1 MGRQNTLLRKP
12 DNELISG
19 KAGDRGDAAAS
30 RHAGPAADRH
40 TGTVAGAASGKHV
53 ASDKHAAA
61 VSEKH
66 VGTASAAGLSDREAE
81 KKLLEHGP
89 NLLSGKKKIS
99 PFKLLI
105 SQFTDIMVIILM
117 ISTAISAFM
126 GEMTEAVTIIAIV
139 IVNAILGFVQ
149 EFRTEKTMEALKSL
163 AAPAAKVI
171 RNGRQVSV
179 PAEQIVP
186 GDLIVL
192 EAGDRVPADAVLME
206 STNTQADESLLTGES
221 VPVEK
226 YAAASGGRHQAVDR
240 KNTVYMGTSI
250 TGGRAKAMVNA
261 TGMNTEMGGIAEL
274 IQNIEEEQTPL
285 QKRLEKLGKI
295 IVAGCLVICAV
306 VTAAGILR
314 GEDAFNMLLSGI
326 SLAVAAVPE
335 GLPALVTISLALGVQ
350 RMLKRNALI
359 RKLPAVETLG
369 CAGVVCSD
377 KTGTLT
383 QNKMTV
389 RRIFVDGRL
398 LDVKDEKESGRFFQM
413 NDRTLDPLTDSS
425 LRTVLEIG
433 ALCNN
438 AGLTKSSNSKAIAE
452 KTSILVNIKNRLKP
466 GSEKWEFT
474 GDPTEG
480 ALLVAAAKA
489 GLTPDTLAGKYYR
502 IDELPF
508 DSDRKCMS
516 VVCVN
521 HKGETLVFTK
531 GAPDMLLKKCTRL
544 HTSGNECLLDQ
555 GKRAR
560 ILQANDSM
568 AGSAL
573 RVIAVAYKKLGSR
586 EYRRDELES
595 DLIFAGLTGMI
606 DPPRPEAAEAVL
618 KCRMAGIRPVMITGD
633 HKLTAVS
640 IARELDIY
648 RDGEGVLTGEELDGM
663 DEAALEKKAGSVSVY
678 ARVSPKHK
686 LMIVRALKKLGS
698 IVAMTGDGVND
709 APAVKEAD
717 IGVAMG
723 RTGTDVTKEASSMVL
738 LDDNFATIIAAI
750 EEGRVIYNNIRKFIR
765 YMLACNIGEVLTMFL
780 GMMIGLPVPLL
791 PIQILWVNLVTDG
804 LPAVALGFDP
814 PERDVMK
821 RMPRE
826 PDESIFSH
834 GLARVILFRGILIGL
849 TTLAVY
855 VTMIYFTADIGLAR
869 TGTFVTLVLTQLIHV
884 FECKSETKSLF
895 QMPLLNNVYLVLA
908 VLCSL
913 IMILGVVY
921 IPVLQNIFKTVP
933 LGVNDWLITGG
944 LTLLVPVLS
953 SFFPRVSARR

>member
-1 MGRQNTLLRKP
+1 LARQNALSDRS
-12 DNELISG
+12 DNVLISG
-19 KAGDRGDAAAS
+19 RSVPVRGKDA
-30 RHAGPAADRH
+30 
-40 TGTVAGAASGKHV
+40 GKH
-53 ASDKHAAA
+53 A
-61 VSEKH
+61 VPSP
-66 VGTASAAGLSDREAE
+66 AAGLSDREAE
-81 KKLLEHGP
+81 KKLIENGP
-89 NLLSGKKKIS
+89 NLLTEKKKIS
-99 PFKLLI
+99 PAKVLFDQFK
-105 SQFTDIMVIILM
+105 DIMVIILM

-139 IVNAILGFVQ
+139 ILNAVLGFVQ
-149 EFRTEKTMEALKSL
+149 EFRTEKTLDALKSL
-163 AAPAAKVI
+163 AAPAARVI
-171 RNGRQVSV
+171 RNGRQVSI

-186 GDLIVL
+186 GDLIML
-192 EAGDRVPADAVLME
+192 ETGDRVPADAVLLE
-206 STNTQADESLLTGES
+206 STNTQVDESLLTGES

-226 YAAASGGRHQAVDR
+226 YAAAAGDR
-240 KNTVYMGTSI
+240 QRGEERKYRVYMGTSV
-250 TGGRAKAMVNA
+250 TGGRAKALVTA
-261 TGMNTEMGGIAEL
+261 TGMNTEMGRIAEL

-295 IVAGCLVICAV
+295 IAAGCLGICAMV
-306 VTAAGILR
+306 ACAGILR
-314 GEDAFNMLLSGI
+314 GEDPFNMLLSGI

-359 RKLPAVETLG
+359 RRLPAVETLG

-389 RRIFVDGRL
+389 RSIYTDGRL
-398 LDVKDEKESGRFFQM
+398 YDIRDEKEPPGRFYM
-413 NDRTLDPLTDSS
+413 NSRQVDPLADNS

-438 AGLTKSSNSKAIAE
+438 AGLSRSSDRKPSDGKAPVLI
-452 KTSILVNIKNRLKP
+452 NIKNKLKP
-466 GSEKWEFT
+466 AENRWEFT

-489 GLTPDTLAGKYYR
+489 GLTPDVLSGMYYR

-516 VVCVN
+516 VVCVD
-521 HKGETLVFTK
+521 HKGDTFVFTK
-531 GAPDMLLKKCTRL
+531 GAPDILLKKCTRI
-544 HTSGNECLLDQ
+544 HESGSIHSLDRIR
-555 GKRAR
+555 RAR
-560 ILQANDSM
+560 ILKTNDSM
-568 AGSAL
+568 AGNAL
-573 RVIAVAYKKLGSR
+573 RVIAVAYRKLESR
-586 EYRRDELES
+586 EYRKEELES

-606 DPPRPEAAEAVL
+606 DPPRPEAAEAVS

-648 RDGEGVLTGEELDGM
+648 RDGEDVLTGSELDAM
-663 DEAALEKKAGSVSVY
+663 DEEDLERMAGNVSVY

-723 RTGTDVTKEASSMVL
+723 LTGTDVTKEASSMIL
-738 LDDNFATIIAAI
+738 LDDNFATIVAAI

-814 PERDVMK
+814 PEKDVMK
-821 RMPRE
+821 RKPRE
-826 PDESIFSH
+826 PGESIFSH
-834 GLARVILFRGILIGL
+834 GLAGVILFRGILIGL

-855 VTMIYFTADIGLAR
+855 MTMLYFTADIGLAR
-869 TGTFVTLVLTQLIHV
+869 TGAFVTLVLTQLIHV
-884 FECKSETKSLF
+884 FECKSETKSIF
-895 QMPLLNNVYLVLA
+895 QMPLFNNIYLVLA

-921 IPVLQNIFKTVP
+921 VPVLQNIFKTVP
-933 LGVNDWLITGG
+933 LNMDDWFIVGG
-944 LTLLVPVLS
+944 LSLVVPVLS
-953 SFFPRVSARR
+953 SFFPRSRRWAA